1 MDKYQRAL
9 EALKVDRTWQKVADI
24 LTEGWRL
31 SFIIDNNE
39 VVWPSDAWSVW
50 KGENK
55 SVKVNTALETLG
67 LVSMPGPRWR
77 QHCEF
82 PDEKTMKDFRD
93 FYHIDA
99 EYTFTDWVQA
109 QWGKDIEQ
117 RLHVDDLIYVE
128 GYR

>member
-9 EALKVDRTWQKVADI
+9 EALRVDRTWQKVADI
-24 LTEGWRL
+24 LTDGWRQSL
-31 SFIIDNNE
+31 GEVTAD
-39 VVWPSDAWSVW
+39 VVWPSDAWNVW
-50 KGENK
+50 MGQSK

-82 PDEKTMKDFRD
+82 PDEKAMQDFKD

-99 EYTFTDWVQA
+99 EHTFTDWVQA
-109 QWGKDIEQ
+109 KWGEDIGH
-117 RLHVDDLIYVE
+117 RLYVDDLIHVE